1 MDKNASEIEC
11 KWNAFQTG
19 IEPNQI
25 CLMNSFGAYGSVYYN
40 KEMTNDLHAHLK
52 IKSFKTQLN
61 TRFRVLVR
69 MVSKQ

>member
-1 MDKNASEIEC
+1 MQMERIPTRMESNK
-11 KWNAFQTG
+11 
-19 IEPNQI
+19 I

-52 IKSFKTQLN
+52 IKSLKTQLN
-61 TRFRVLVR
+61 SRFRVYVR